1 MDVQRQIA
9 ETRAAFAAALER
21 GDAGA
26 VSGVY
31 AEGAKLLAPSAE
43 LIEGRASIE
52 AFWRAG
58 IEIGVSH
65 AEFHPIELRRNDGLA
80 YEVGRYTLRVR
91 GAVGPVVDDG
101 TYLLVHERQDD
112 GSWRRV
118 VEMFSPDGQPL
129 SGETNRRH
137 RNCSSS
143 GDVSAINLEREMT

>member
-1 MDVQRQIA
+1 MDVRRQIA

-26 VSGVY
+26 ASDIY
-31 AEGAKLLAPSAE
+31 ADGAKLLAPSAE

-91 GAVGPVVDDG
+91 GAAGPVVDDG
-101 TYLLVHERQDD
+101 WYLLVHERQED
-112 GSWRRV
+112 GSWRRA
-118 VEMFSPDGQPL
+118 VEMFSPDGQPRG
-129 SGETNRRH
+129 GETNDATATARAQ
-137 RNCSSS
+137 
-143 GDVSAINLEREMT
+143 GAVSAIKLEREMT